1 MVDMPPIR
9 FPIAQQIAQALIEG
23 FDKHYRLFRG
33 SAAQAKSRFEAG
45 DWAAVHKAARER
57 IQFYDD
63 RVNETVERLHNEL
76 QAGSLELAIWQE
88 AKLLYM
94 GLLVNHKQPE
104 LAETFFNSVSCKIL
118 HRTYF
123 NNDFIFF
130 RPAISTEYIESD
142 PPTYRSYYPGWEG
155 MRDTLRQIVQDFD
168 WLPGFEDLERDTGY
182 AAAAMERHLGGWP
195 QAEANLQIQVLHWP
209 FYRNKA
215 AYIVGKTVN
224 GHHEYP
230 FAIAVLHGPDGR
242 LRLDAILF
250 DAWRLGLLFSLNHA
264 YFMVEMDVPS
274 GYVQFLRSA
283 MPWKSRAEL
292 YTMLGLQ
299 KQGKNMFYR
308 DLMHHLSHSRDQFII
323 APGIKGL
330 VMLVF
335 TLPSFPY
342 VFKVIRDEIAPP
354 KEVDRATVIAK
365 YLLVKRHDRVGRM
378 ADTWEFSDVALPRS
392 RCSEDLIEELRR
404 TAPSVLEDEGEDI
417 IIRHV
422 YIERRMQ
429 PLNLY
434 LDRASPEQVEQAV
447 RDYGNAIRELATANI
462 FPGDMLWKNFGIT
475 RYGRVVF
482 YDYDEVEY
490 LTDCNFRRVPEAP
503 NAEMEMASEAWYSVA
518 KNDIFPEEFRHFLLT
533 SPRVREAFLRHHAD
547 LLAPEFWQET
557 QRRIRA
563 GQIEDF
569 FPYPA
574 ALRFCNAFSAEGG
587 EAGAGEVERGLFG
600 TTAPHLSPDLL
611 SEVEIE

>member
-1 MVDMPPIR
+1 MPPIQ

-33 SAAQAKSRFEAG
+33 SAARAKSRFEAG
-45 DWAAVHKAARER
+45 DWAAVQVAARER

-63 RVNETVERLHNEL
+63 RVNETVERLRNQLRAE
-76 QAGSLELAIWQE
+76 SLDLAIWQE

-142 PPTYRSYYPGWEG
+142 PPTYRSYYPSWEG
-155 MRDTLRQIVQDFD
+155 MRDTFRQIIRDFD
-168 WLPGFEDLERDTGY
+168 WRPGFEDLDRDTGY
-182 AAAAMERHLGGWP
+182 AATAMERHLGGWP
-195 QAEANLQIQVLHWP
+195 QAEANLQVQVLHWP

-215 AYIVGKTVN
+215 AYIVGKIVN

-230 FAIAVLHGPDGR
+230 FAIAVLHGTDGR

-250 DAWRLGLLFSLNHA
+250 DAWRIGLLFSLNHA

-274 GYVQFLRSA
+274 AYVQFLRSA
-283 MPWKSRAEL
+283 MPWKSRAEI

-308 DLMHHLSHSRDQFII
+308 DLMHHLRHSRDQFII
-323 APGIKGL
+323 APGIRGL

-354 KEVDRATVIAK
+354 KDVDRATVMAK

-392 RCSEDLIEELRR
+392 RCSEGLLEELRR
-404 TAPSVLEDEGEDI
+404 TAPSALEDEGEDI

-434 LDRASPEQVEQAV
+434 LDRAWAEQVEQAV

-482 YDYDEVEY
+482 YAYDEVEY
-490 LTDCNFRRVPEAP
+490 LTAGHFRRVPDAP
-503 NAEMEMASEAWYSVA
+503 NPEMEMSSEAWYSVA
-518 KNDIFPEEFRHFLLT
+518 RNDIFPEEFGHFLLT
-533 SPRVREAFLRHHAD
+533 SPRVREAFLRFHAD

-557 QRRIRA
+557 QRKIRS

-574 ALRFCNAFSAEGG
+574 SLRFCSASSADSG